1 MTGPMI
7 CKQLIAITLL
17 THLSFLYKQFD
28 QMRHQGG
35 SSALISQ
42 MT

>member
-1 MTGPMI
+1 MI

-17 THLSFLYKQFD
+17 TYFSFLQEQLD
-28 QMRHQGG
+28 QMRHDGG
-35 SSALISQ
+35 WSALILQ